1 MFISVLSNISSTMR
15 VIGIRANMKNKEM
28 EQIVQQT
35 FLSYIHRDV
44 NAFEAAQAIQEAVGP
59 IQGVKYMA
67 RKIALDISSNRYKIS
82 IRELNQRDYARI
94 VNDLIPTFDLVARV
108 NGGRTEAHISKT
120 CSTKHHTDAY
130 DRLVA
135 QAAERYA
142 IAV

>member
-1 MFISVLSNISSTMR
+1 MKVM
-15 VIGIRANMKNKEM
+15 GITEQMKNKEI

-35 FLSYIHRDV
+35 FLNYIHKDV
-44 NAFEAAQAIQEAVGP
+44 NAFEAAQAIQAAVGP
-59 IQGVKYMA
+59 IQGVKYLE

-82 IRELNQRDYARI
+82 VRDLNKRDYARI
-94 VNDLIPTFDLVARV
+94 VNDLIPTFDLVARI
-108 NGGRTEAHISKT
+108 NGGRAEAHISKT

-130 DRLVA
+130 DKLVA